1 MSAKRKAVCNS
12 AVTHRSACAVYA
24 YINESIALMS
34 ASRGRV
40 RRPDNVNSVL
50 LQARVSQDLRDEVAV
65 AAEKSGVSF
74 SFYLENLLKKELADH
89 GRLPIFEIRP
99 QLEELPIDQVA

>member
-1 MSAKRKAVCNS
+1 M
-12 AVTHRSACAVYA
+12 YA